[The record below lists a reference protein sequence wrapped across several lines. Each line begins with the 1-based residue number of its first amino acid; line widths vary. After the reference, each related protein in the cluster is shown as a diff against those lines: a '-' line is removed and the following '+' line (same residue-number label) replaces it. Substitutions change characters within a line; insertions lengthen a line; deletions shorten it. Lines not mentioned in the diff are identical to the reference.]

1 MQPKYAVMQPE
12 SAEIHLRPGD
22 LIAPQAVTDLTFL
35 GY

>member
-12 SAEIHLRPGD
+12 SAEIPLTPGD
-22 LIAPQAVTDLTFL
+22 LIAPQAVTHLTFL